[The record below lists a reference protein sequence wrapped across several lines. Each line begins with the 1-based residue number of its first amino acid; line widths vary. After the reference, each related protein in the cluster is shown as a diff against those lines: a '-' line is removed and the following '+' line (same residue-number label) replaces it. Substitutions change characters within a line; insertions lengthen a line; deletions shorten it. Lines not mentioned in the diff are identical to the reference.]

1 MNIKVLAF
9 LLLITSAF
17 PTLSYATSGKGKIEW
32 SEVPLKAQ
40 QIITQHALEGKILKV
55 KKEKIILMTD
65 KGEENKTFL
74 YLARVKK
81 PDGKKFWII
90 VNQSGELIDIED
102 EETEKVL
109 EDVEERKKQEKNH

>member
-17 PTLSYATSGKGKIEW
+17 PTLSYATSGKDKIEW
-32 SEVPLKAQ
+32 SEVPLRAQ
-40 QIITQHALEGKILKV
+40 QIITEHALGGKILKV
-55 KKEKIILMTD
+55 KKEEIILMTE
-65 KGEENKTFL
+65 KGEENKTSL

-81 PDGKKFWII
+81 LDGKKFWVI
-90 VNQSGELIDIED
+90 VDKSGELIDIED